1 MGDPLQLVEVVDW
14 SVLLTVAD
22 DQFCQIAVNI
32 RVGDQLLI
40 SGDVYVQLSD
50 FLLVDIQIIL

>member
-1 MGDPLQLVEVVDW
+1 MGDSLELVKIVDL
-14 SVLLTVAD
+14 SVALTVMNN
-22 DQFCQIAVNI
+22 QFCQIAVNI